1 MLQLSATGW
10 VLLKQSNGW
19 RKLYMKITLLCSDVK
34 HPVNAY
40 LKAWMDTQQ
49 GVHEVELV
57 QRKSDLAG
65 GEILFLVSCSEII
78 DTKVRD
84 MYMATLVLH
93 ASDLPKGRG
102 WSPHIW
108 EIVNGTEVITLSLLE
123 AEDKVDSGR
132 IWQKL
137 DIPVPKHALWDEINH
152 LLFEAEVEL
161 INFAV
166 QNFGR
171 VSPTLQTAADASS
184 YYPKRTPADSR
195 IDVNKSIAEQ
205 FDLIRVCDP
214 NRFPAYF
221 EHLGIRY
228 TLKLEKIHDL

>member
-1 MLQLSATGW
+1 
-10 VLLKQSNGW
+10 
-19 RKLYMKITLLCSDVK
+19 MKITLLCSDVK

-40 LKAWMDTQQ
+40 LRDWMDTQQ
-49 GVHEVELV
+49 GVHEIELV

-78 DTKVRD
+78 DIKVRD
-84 MYMATLVLH
+84 MYLATLVLH

-108 EIVNGTEVITLSLLE
+108 EIVNGAETITLTLLE

-137 DIPVPKHALWDEINH
+137 DIPVPKNALWNEINN

-166 QNFGR
+166 QNFGTTSQ
-171 VSPTLQTAADASS
+171 VLQEASGNAS
-184 YYPKRTPADSR
+184 YYPKRTPVDSR

-221 EHLGIRY
+221 EHLGFRY
-228 TLKLEKIHDL
+228 TLKLEKIHEQ

>member
-1 MLQLSATGW
+1 
-10 VLLKQSNGW
+10 
-19 RKLYMKITLLCSDVK
+19 MKITLFCSDAK
-34 HPVNAY
+34 HPVNAH
-40 LKAWMDTQQ
+40 LRAWMATQQ
-49 GVHEVELV
+49 GLHEVQLV

-78 DTKVRD
+78 STKERD
-84 MYMATLVLH
+84 MYLATLVLH

-108 EIVNGTEVITLSLLE
+108 EIVRGAEVITLSLLE
-123 AEDKVDSGR
+123 AEDKLDSGR

-137 DIPVPKHALWDEINH
+137 DIPIPKHALWDEINQ
-152 LLFEAEVEL
+152 LLFAAEIEL
-161 INFAV
+161 INFAI
-166 QNFGR
+166 QNFG
-171 VSPTLQTAADASS
+171 TASSAHQKATDIAS
-184 YYPKRTPADSR
+184 YYPKRTPEDSR

-221 EHLGIRY
+221 EYLGFRY
-228 TLKLEKIHDL
+228 TLTLEKTHEQ

>member
-1 MLQLSATGW
+1 
-10 VLLKQSNGW
+10 
-19 RKLYMKITLLCSDVK
+19 MKITLLCSDIK

-40 LKAWMDTQQ
+40 LRDWVATQQ
-49 GVHEVELV
+49 GLHEVDLV

-65 GEILFLVSCSEII
+65 GDMLFLISCSEII
-78 DTKVRD
+78 DAKVRE
-84 MYMATLVLH
+84 MYSANLLLH

-108 EIVNGTEVITLSLLE
+108 EIVKGAETITLSLLE
-123 AEDKVDSGR
+123 AEDIVDSGR

-137 DIPVPKHALWDEINH
+137 EIGIPKNALWNEINH

-166 QNFGR
+166 ENFGT
-171 VSPTLQTAADASS
+171 VSPTSQPAKENAS
-184 YYPKRTPADSR
+184 YYPKRTPVDSR

-221 EHLGIRY
+221 EHLGFRY
-228 TLKLEKIHDL
+228 TLKLEKIHE

>member
-1 MLQLSATGW
+1 
-10 VLLKQSNGW
+10 
-19 RKLYMKITLLCSDVK
+19 MKITLLCSDDK

-40 LKAWMDTQQ
+40 LRAWMDTQQ
-49 GVHEVELV
+49 GLHEVNLV

-65 GEILFLVSCSEII
+65 GDILFLVSCSEII
-78 DTKVRD
+78 DAKDRE
-84 MYMATLVLH
+84 MYLAALVLH

-108 EIVNGTEVITLSLLE
+108 EIVNGAEAVTVSLLE
-123 AEDKVDSGR
+123 AEDKVDSGK

-137 DIPVPKHALWDEINH
+137 YIPVPKHALWDEINQ

-161 INFAV
+161 ISFAV
-166 QNFGR
+166 QNFGTA
-171 VSPTLQTAADASS
+171 SPMLQTATDETS
-184 YYPKRTPADSR
+184 YYPKRAPADSR
-195 IDVNKSIAEQ
+195 VDVNKSIAEQ

-228 TLKLEKIHDL
+228 TLKLEKTHEQ

>member
-1 MLQLSATGW
+1 
-10 VLLKQSNGW
+10 
-19 RKLYMKITLLCSDVK
+19 MKITLLCSDIK
-34 HPVNAY
+34 HPVIEY
-40 LKAWMDTQQ
+40 LQAWMAAQQ
-49 GVHEVELV
+49 GLHDVELV
-57 QRKSDLAG
+57 QRKSELVG
-65 GEILFLVSCSEII
+65 GDILFLISCSEII
-78 DTKVRD
+78 DAKDRKKYSAV
-84 MYMATLVLH
+84 LVLH

-108 EIVNGTEVITLSLLE
+108 ELVNGADIITLSLLE

-132 IWQKL
+132 IWKKL
-137 DIPVPKHALWDEINH
+137 EVPVPKHALWDEINH
-152 LLFEAEVEL
+152 SLFGAEIEL

-166 QNFGR
+166 KNFKS
-171 VSPTLQTAADASS
+171 VTPAVQDDSCDAI

-221 EHLGIRY
+221 EYLGIRY
-228 TLKLEKIHDL
+228 TLKLEKIHDK